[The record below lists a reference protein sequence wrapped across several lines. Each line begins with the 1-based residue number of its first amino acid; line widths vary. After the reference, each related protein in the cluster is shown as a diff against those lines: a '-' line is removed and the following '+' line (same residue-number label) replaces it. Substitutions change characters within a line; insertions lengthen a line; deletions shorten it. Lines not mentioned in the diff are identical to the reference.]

1 MKIKFMKKFISYAIP
16 VATLAIFVLIMLG
29 GNYFK
34 KPHNSSEDVLGF
46 TQTSIEHAKAEKWD
60 MLSQDII
67 NIDTAWKKI
76 IPRIQFS
83 VERDE
88 IYKISLN
95 LARLKGSVVSED
107 KANTLMELHEII
119 ENWHELSR

>member
-1 MKIKFMKKFISYAIP
+1 MKKFISYTMPI
-16 VATLAIFVLIMLG
+16 VTLSIFVFIMLG

-34 KPHNSSEDVLGF
+34 KHLNSSEDVLGF

-60 MLSQDII
+60 KVSQDII

-88 IYKISLN
+88 IYNISLN
-95 LARLKGSVVSED
+95 LARLKGSVDSED
-107 KANTLMELHEII
+107 KSNTLMELNELI

>member
-1 MKIKFMKKFISYAIP
+1 MKKFISYSIP
-16 VATLAIFVLIMLG
+16 IITLAIFVLLMLG
-29 GNYFK
+29 GNYLK
-34 KPHNSSEDVLGF
+34 KPHNPSEDVLGL

-60 MLSQDII
+60 MLSQDLA

-88 IYKISLN
+88 IYNISLN
-95 LARLKGSVVSED
+95 LAGLKGSVASED
-107 KANTLMELHEII
+107 KASTLIGLNEII
-119 ENWHELSR
+119 ENWDELTR